1 MCEWIAEKMPW
12 LVEHVGGMSLAGQI
26 VLAFAVLAAIVLGY
40 YGVQAGVQSAVYNDR
55 PRRRPARGNWLMRW
69 LAIFSDDEPYAD
81 WMDAEAWRE

>member
-40 YGVQAGVQSAVYNDR
+40 CCFQAAVYNER
-55 PRRRPARGNWLMRW
+55 PRRRLARGNWLMRW

>member
-40 YGVQAGVQSAVYNDR
+40 YGVQAATFSAR
-55 PRRRPARGNWLMRW
+55 PRRRSARGNWLMRW
-69 LAIFSDDEPYAD
+69 LAMFSDDEPYAD

>member
-26 VLAFAVLAAIVLGY
+26 VLAFAVLAAVVLGY
-40 YGVQAGVQSAVYNDR
+40 YGVQAATFSAR

>member
-40 YGVQAGVQSAVYNDR
+40 YGVQAGVQSAVF
-55 PRRRPARGNWLMRW
+55 L
-69 LAIFSDDEPYAD
+69 DDEPYAD